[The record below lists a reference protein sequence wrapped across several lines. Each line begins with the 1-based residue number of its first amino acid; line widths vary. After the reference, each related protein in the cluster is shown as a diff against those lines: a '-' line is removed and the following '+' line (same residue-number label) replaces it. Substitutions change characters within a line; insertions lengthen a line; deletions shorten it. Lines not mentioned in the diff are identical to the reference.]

1 MTEKKRRVAIYCRM
15 GNPEDAGKTL
25 EVEKNI
31 LRKPVGCTSGHDD
44 MRESISLAGKKAMD
58 EVFAPNYSHHAGVM
72 LDRLFLKSGM
82 QIKCNFGKS

>member
-1 MTEKKRRVAIYCRM
+1 MENMTEKKRRVAIYCRM

-44 MRESISLAGKKAMD
+44 MRDGQ
-58 EVFAPNYSHHAGVM
+58 
-72 LDRLFLKSGM
+72 RLS
-82 QIKCNFGKS
+82 SA